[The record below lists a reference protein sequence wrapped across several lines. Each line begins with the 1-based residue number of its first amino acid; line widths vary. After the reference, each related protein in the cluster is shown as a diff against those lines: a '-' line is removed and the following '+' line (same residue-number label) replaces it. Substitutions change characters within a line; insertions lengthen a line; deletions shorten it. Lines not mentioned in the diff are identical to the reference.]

1 MCKIL
6 LQTAVAGALLFA
18 LSARSYAQDFP
29 SKPITIIVGLAAG
42 GITDITARIYAEAVS
57 RGIGQ
62 RVSVENKPGAGGAV
76 GAAAVQN
83 AAPDG
88 YTLLVFSGSQH
99 ATIAAAGP
107 APYEPVK
114 GFAPVTLLFNSVVA
128 LSVPADSPYTSVAD
142 LFEKGKKK
150 EGGLLFGSPGLGSP
164 SHLLGARLALAANV
178 PIQSIHYRGGAPMMA
193 DLVTGRVEWAFP
205 TLSTARGYL
214 ADGKLKALAL
224 DSAERWKGLPD
235 TPTLT
240 ELGYGNE
247 KVASWFGLAAPAGT
261 PPAIVAKLREEFVKA
276 SRDPDV
282 IRRLTEN
289 GTPIATST
297 STDMGKLM
305 AEETVTM
312 EALVKTLGLKLQ

>member
-1 MCKIL
+1 MRSFL
-6 LQTAVAGALLFA
+6 RGVALVALATLV
-18 LSARSYAQDFP
+18 STDCSHAQDFP

-57 RGIGQ
+57 RSMGQ
-62 RVSVENKPGAGGAV
+62 RVSVDNRPGAGGAV

-83 AAPDG
+83 SPPDG

-128 LSVPADSPYTSVAD
+128 LSVPADSPYKSVAE
-142 LFEKGKKK
+142 LFDAGKKK

-164 SHLLGARLALAANV
+164 SHLLGARLALAAGV

-224 DSAERWKGLPD
+224 DAAERWSGLPN

-247 KVASWFGLAAPAGT
+247 KVASWFALAAPAGT
-261 PPAIVAKLREEFVKA
+261 PPAVVAKLREEFVKA
-276 SRDPDV
+276 SRDPDLQ
-282 IRRLTEN
+282 RRLAEN

-297 STDMGKLM
+297 SEEMGKLM
-305 AEETVTM
+305 AEESMAM

>member
-1 MCKIL
+1 M
-6 LQTAVAGALLFA
+6 
-18 LSARSYAQDFP
+18 P
-29 SKPITIIVGLAAG
+29 KPFRA
-42 GITDITARIYAEAVS
+42 S
-57 RGIGQ
+57 IGQ
-62 RVSVENKPGAGGAV
+62 RVSVDNRPGAGGAV

-83 AAPDG
+83 SPPDG

-128 LSVPADSPYTSVAD
+128 LSVPADSPYKSVAE
-142 LFEKGKKK
+142 LFEAGKKK

-164 SHLLGARLALAANV
+164 SHLLGARLALAAGV

-193 DLVTGRVEWAFP
+193 DLITGRVEWAFP

-224 DSAERWKGLPD
+224 DAAERWSGLPN

-247 KVASWFGLAAPAGT
+247 KVASWFALAAPVGT
-261 PPAIVAKLREEFVKA
+261 PPAVVARLREEFVKA
-276 SRDPDV
+276 SRDPDLQ
-282 IRRLTEN
+282 RRLAEN

-297 STDMGKLM
+297 SEEMGRLM
-305 AEETVTM
+305 AEEIGGHGNPGQDAWPQAAV
-312 EALVKTLGLKLQ
+312 ALNEC